1 MTIDAKQMTNDPKVS
16 VIVPTYNRADM
27 IGFCIEAVLSQ
38 TMQDFELIIVSDGST
53 DETEIVV
60 KNYHDPRILFFEKE
74 NGGQASARNLG
85 INKSTG
91 RYISLCDD
99 DDRFY
104 SDHLKTLC
112 DLLDTCKDIGLGY
125 SDAIWVY
132 KDGSRKPEIRFSE
145 DFDKKNLENFNY
157 ITTQTVLFRR
167 SCLKNTDLF
176 NEDPRLRNGLEDWEF
191 FLRLSD
197 NHAFSH
203 IKKVSSE
210 YNVHEG
216 NSFHPDSGYDYNRAF
231 FHVRTQRFQ
240 YLMAEF
246 GPFLFDH
253 VDHMYPYHLV
263 QCYLNNGKINEGL
276 EIAQK
281 LHRLYMTYSKNNNKA
296 PFTELVIFFS
306 LGISNFAAG
315 YETEACNFF
324 KIIVDH
330 PSYALIKNQF
340 NEFANQYVNRIPNM
354 GLKTILK
361 NSFL

>member
-1 MTIDAKQMTNDPKVS
+1 
-16 VIVPTYNRADM
+16 M
-27 IGFCIEAVLSQ
+27 IPEY
-38 TMQDFELIIVSDGST
+38 GST
-53 DETEIVV
+53 DETETMV
-60 KNYHDPRILFFEKE
+60 KDYHDPRILFFEKE

-85 INKSTG
+85 IIKSRG
-91 RYISLCDD
+91 EYISLCDD

-104 SDHLKTLC
+104 PDHLKTLC
-112 DLLDTCKDIGLGY
+112 DLLDTCKDVGLGY

-132 KDGSRKPEIRFSE
+132 KDGSRKPEVRFSE

-197 NHAFSH
+197 NYVFSH

-253 VDHMYPYHLV
+253 VDHMYPFYLV
-263 QCYLNNGKINEGL
+263 QCYLNNGKIKESH
-276 EIAQK
+276 EIAEK
-281 LHRLYMTYSKNNNKA
+281 LHRIYMIYSKNNNKA
-296 PFTELVIFFS
+296 PFTELVILFS

-315 YETEACNFF
+315 YETEAGNFF
-324 KIIVDH
+324 RIIVDH
-330 PSYALIKNQF
+330 SSYTLIKDQF
-340 NEFANQYVNRIPNM
+340 DEFANQYVNRIPNM
-354 GLKTILK
+354 GLKALLK